1 MMYSFEVYKLD
12 ARTKT
17 GKRLV
22 NKFDSDLFTT
32 IEKAQQYVAEEFKD
46 PRIEVL
52 IRETMVE
59 KTNLL
64 SGQPYMERYDT
75 PHYCSPSS
83 ETYWSM

>member
-12 ARTKT
+12 ARTKA

-32 IEKAQQYVAEEFKD
+32 LEKAQQYVAEEFKD
-46 PRIEVL
+46 PRIEVV
-52 IRETMVE
+52 IHETMVE

-64 SGQPYMERYDT
+64 SGQTYMERFDT

-83 ETYWSM
+83 ESYWSM